1 MCGCRYWGHGYLV
14 YRPYIYTP
22 YSVRE
27 SSPVMDSRVASC
39 QSGFRKCK
47 ILSRPKSSML
57 SYEPSALYLT
67 PYTCYLSRDY
77 SNSYRIEQNHYS
89 NIFENIYNFDQS
101 DLSSEWGLL
110 IDDMEQLNFNFISIT
125 TLNMN

>member
-1 MCGCRYWGHGYLV
+1 
-14 YRPYIYTP
+14 
-22 YSVRE
+22 
-27 SSPVMDSRVASC
+27 
-39 QSGFRKCK
+39 
-47 ILSRPKSSML
+47 ML

-67 PYTCYLSRDY
+67 PYTCYLSGDY
-77 SNSYRIEQNHYS
+77 CNSYRIEKIHCS

-101 DLSSEWGLL
+101 DLSSEWELL

>member
-1 MCGCRYWGHGYLV
+1 MIYVGTYALIYLHT
-14 YRPYIYTP
+14 ILG
-22 YSVRE
+22 
-27 SSPVMDSRVASC
+27 DSNGEGIVSRDGLPRGVLPIGISKMQNIVQALKFYA
-39 QSGFRKCK
+39 QLK
-47 ILSRPKSSML
+47 IK
-57 SYEPSALYLT
+57 ALYLT